1 MEKKKLVLYLHFL
14 GQLNGEV
21 RHLLFFLPGTVSR
34 LRPIQL

>member
-21 RHLLFFLPGTVSR
+21 RHLFFLPGTVSR